1 MATKVK
7 ICGITR
13 PEDARQAV
21 ELGAWA
27 IGLIL
32 KADSPRLCD
41 IAVAEAIGAELRRET
56 EVTGVFVNAT
66 LDEVADAVDRCS
78 LSIVQLH
85 GDEGPAYCAEVA
97 RRTGAKVMKVARI
110 RDKASV
116 RALYA
121 YNVDFR
127 MVDSWS
133 PERHG
138 GTGQPFDWSL
148 IGRQGRVP
156 LVLSGGLNPDNVGEA
171 ISSVHPFA
179 VDTASGTEA
188 AHGIKDPALVTAFF
202 RAVAQADPPAPF
214 DDDSAVPSDEQSAE
228 PSGEEPAAPAGKTP
242 A

>member
-13 PEDARQAV
+13 AEDARQAV

-41 IAVAEAIGAELRRET
+41 IATAEAIGAELRRET

-66 LDEVADAVDRCS
+66 LDEVAEAVDRCS
-78 LSIVQLH
+78 LGIVQLH

-133 PERHG
+133 PERQG

-156 LVLSGGLNPDNVGEA
+156 LVLSGGLNPDNVGAA
-171 ISSVHPFA
+171 IASVHPFA

-188 AHGIKDPALVTAFF
+188 SPGIKDPALVTAFF
-202 RAVAQADPPAPF
+202 RAVAQADPPVPADEEPAAP
-214 DDDSAVPSDEQSAE
+214 SE
-228 PSGEEPAAPAGKTP
+228 EEPAAPAAETP